1 MAMKTSKN
9 SDQVGLLGKGSYH
22 PLLDGCSFFDIALA
36 YILLRQLIVGGVE
49 KEEGGYASSP
59 RVGKYHN
66 NRVIKCE
73 FDRIE
78 CRFCDFALLPL
89 TM

>member
-49 KEEGGYASSP
+49 KEEGGLRLFPQSGQISQ
-59 RVGKYHN
+59 
-66 NRVIKCE
+66 
-73 FDRIE
+73 
-78 CRFCDFALLPL
+78 
-89 TM
+89 

>member
-22 PLLDGCSFFDIALA
+22 PLLDGCSFFDVALA

-49 KEEGGYASSP
+49 KEEGVLRLFPQSGQISQ
-59 RVGKYHN
+59 
-66 NRVIKCE
+66 
-73 FDRIE
+73 
-78 CRFCDFALLPL
+78 
-89 TM
+89 

>member
-1 MAMKTSKN
+1 MTFHSYGNENQQN

-49 KEEGGYASSP
+49 KEEGVLRLFPQSGQISQ
-59 RVGKYHN
+59 
-66 NRVIKCE
+66 
-73 FDRIE
+73 
-78 CRFCDFALLPL
+78 
-89 TM
+89 